1 MWKGILLHEMSNS
14 KVQSSNEIQM
24 TKFLSQESF
33 GIWSLSINKTVSEK
47 VVIPAKAGIQCFQKS
62 LDAGSGP
69 A

>member
-1 MWKGILLHEMSNS
+1 
-14 KVQSSNEIQM
+14 M

-47 VVIPAKAGIQCFQKS
+47 VVIPAKTGIQCFQKS

>member
-47 VVIPAKAGIQCFQKS
+47 VVIPAKTGIQCFQKS